1 MHNLPKYIHQAL
13 IKKSKTLAIA
23 ESCTAGLISKILTDN
38 PGSSKYLLLGITAYS
53 NQIKKEIL
61 KIPIPILS
69 KKGAVSEEV
78 ALLMAK
84 NVRRLGKADLGLGV
98 TGIAGPTPTG
108 ERINKPVGTV
118 FIAVTDGKHNLCQK
132 FLFTG
137 NRSSVRKQA
146 ALKSLKL
153 LKSAL

>member
-1 MHNLPKYIHQAL
+1 MPNLPKYIHQAL

-53 NQIKKEIL
+53 NQIKNEIL
-61 KIPIPILS
+61 RIPISILS

-84 NVRRLGKADLGLGV
+84 NVRRLGKANLGLGV
-98 TGIAGPTPTG
+98 TGIAGPTG
-108 ERINKPVGTV
+108 GRIDKPVGTV
-118 FIAVTDGKHNLCQK
+118 FIAVTDGRNSLCQK
-132 FLFTG
+132 FLFKG
-137 NRSSVRKQA
+137 SRSSVRKQA
-146 ALKSLKL
+146 ALKSLQL
-153 LKSAL
+153 LKSTL